1 MIEDNVNI
9 SLINESLELFSIT
22 IFYGKQLKFT
32 VFVFCLFRLIMKL
45 GEGSYRYRP
54 VRLPGNGNEYPQTS
68 DFIKK
73 RGPFLENHN
82 SL

>member
-1 MIEDNVNI
+1 MIFFCLIEHNVNI

-45 GEGSYRYRP
+45 GEGRYRYRP
-54 VRLPGNGNEYPQTS
+54 ARLPGNGN
-68 DFIKK
+68 
-73 RGPFLENHN
+73 G
-82 SL
+82 

>member
-1 MIEDNVNI
+1 MIFGDLNDFCLFEHNVNI
-9 SLINESLELFSIT
+9 SLINESLDLFSIT

-54 VRLPGNGNEYPQTS
+54 VKLPGNGN
-68 DFIKK
+68 
-73 RGPFLENHN
+73 G
-82 SL
+82 